1 MDIREILQGIEDK
14 LEIDS
19 DFSFTED
26 WYTNTDIVELKTY

>member
-19 DFSFTED
+19 DFFF
-26 WYTNTDIVELKTY
+26 YGRIGIQIPIL